1 MKKNIFLILIDGCEF
16 NVFENE
22 KFSKKITPNIHRLIE
37 KGILKKIF
45 TNGMVTQVSMP
56 SILTQTYPLDY
67 KGYNFGIKYR
77 PKSIVELFKE
87 KGYQTTFIAGHNI
100 TGPARK
106 YERGATLVKS
116 IYDYSHDLEQYIRLI
131 LYHEI
136 KKFDKNEISEKDI
149 INILQKDFYD
159 VLNHTIKQTD
169 RVDYFYA
176 QKS

>member
-22 KFSKKITPNIHRLIE
+22 KFSKKIAPNIHRLIE

-77 PKSIVELFKE
+77 P
-87 KGYQTTFIAGHNI
+87 
-100 TGPARK
+100 RK
-106 YERGATLVKS
+106 YCR
-116 IYDYSHDLEQYIRLI
+116 II
-131 LYHEI
+131 LKKKVI
-136 KKFDKNEISEKDI
+136 K
-149 INILQKDFYD
+149 L
-159 VLNHTIKQTD
+159 LLL
-169 RVDYFYA
+169 
-176 QKS
+176 

>member
-1 MKKNIFLILIDGCEF
+1 
-16 NVFENE
+16 
-22 KFSKKITPNIHRLIE
+22 
-37 KGILKKIF
+37 
-45 TNGMVTQVSMP
+45 MVTQVSMP

-136 KKFDKNEISEKDI
+136 KN
-149 INILQKDFYD
+149 L
-159 VLNHTIKQTD
+159 IKMK
-169 RVDYFYA
+169 YL
-176 QKS
+176 KKI